1 MKKYRIGLFLPP
13 ENQYALFAQKINLH
27 SQVLSSVTYKDEHHV
42 LESAPNSA
50 IDFLI
55 SSVSLYK
62 NFGSKWNAAL
72 NGTEILLVDDDI
84 ETPTVSCLIP
94 RPTFTL
100 SEFENHLSLILMNIE
115 AGFQFNG
122 NKVKHEMNEV
132 NSNFISPADCGLT
145 PRELEVLDLNAKGL
159 SKSIAA
165 EVLGISPNTVKK
177 HLNHC
182 AVKLGCP
189 VHELFQVIRCRYWCF
204 FTKDKLAYFGK

>member
-1 MKKYRIGLFLPP
+1 M
-13 ENQYALFAQKINLH
+13 
-27 SQVLSSVTYKDEHHV
+27 SSVTYKDEHHV
-42 LESAPNSA
+42 MESALNSE

-62 NFGSKWNAAL
+62 NFGSKWRTAL
-72 NGTEILLVDDDI
+72 NGLEILLVDDDVEI
-84 ETPTVSCLIP
+84 PSVSCLIP
-94 RPTFTL
+94 CPTFTL
-100 SEFENHLSLILMNIE
+100 SEFEAHLDLMLMNIE

-159 SKSIAA
+159 PKSVAA
-165 EVLGISPNTVKK
+165 EILGISPNTIKK

-182 AVKLGCP
+182 AAKLDCP
-189 VHELFQVIRCRYWCF
+189 VHELFQVIRCRYWCY
-204 FTKDKLAYFGK
+204 FTKDELAYFGK